1 MKDEEIIET
10 VRRIRRHLLYPTRPG
25 HRAFAEGLTRRLEDA
40 GVTEA
45 DLDRLW
51 PMTHNPGERNGI
63 RSTNA

>member
-25 HRAFAEGLTRRLEDA
+25 HRAFAEGLTCRLEDA

-45 DLDRLW
+45 DLDRL
-51 PMTHNPGERNGI
+51 GL
-63 RSTNA
+63 